1 MATEIVMPKL
11 GMVMSEGTL
20 SKWNKETGVR
30 VKRGDV
36 IAEIETEKLNYDL
49 EATEDGI
56 LHHVASV
63 GTEIPVDGLVGY
75 LLAEGESVPEIKQPP
90 NLVKVDSP
98 VSGPT
103 NLPQQKQT
111 GPTVRSTPGA
121 RKLATKLEVDI
132 TKVSPTGPSG
142 RVVEEDVRSY
152 HESTESGQSNNQTL
166 DLINPSR
173 SVPVEGMRK
182 SIADHMLSSITTT
195 AQLSFFLE
203 IDITEAQKLRKGASS
218 KNGETITMANLLTKA
233 CSEAL
238 EKHGK
243 LNTILSNG
251 KIMHFDEINIGLAV
265 ALKDGLIVPVL
276 RNVKGKTLFE
286 ISKETTELANSAR
299 EGKLLPDSLS
309 GGTFTISV
317 LGSVDGFTP
326 ILNAGQTAILG
337 VGRSVKKPVVAN
349 DKIVPREMMT
359 ISLTVDHQV
368 VDGAVAAGFLRRLQ
382 QLVERPSRLF
392 K

>member
-1 MATEIVMPKL
+1 
-11 GMVMSEGTL
+11 
-20 SKWNKETGVR
+20 
-30 VKRGDV
+30 
-36 IAEIETEKLNYDL
+36 
-49 EATEDGI
+49 
-56 LHHVASV
+56 SV

-90 NLVKVDSP
+90 ALVKVDSP

-203 IDITEAQKLRKGASS
+203 IDITEAQKLRKEASS

-233 CSEAL
+233 C
-238 EKHGK
+238 
-243 LNTILSNG
+243 
-251 KIMHFDEINIGLAV
+251 
-265 ALKDGLIVPVL
+265 
-276 RNVKGKTLFE
+276 
-286 ISKETTELANSAR
+286 
-299 EGKLLPDSLS
+299 
-309 GGTFTISV
+309 
-317 LGSVDGFTP
+317 
-326 ILNAGQTAILG
+326 
-337 VGRSVKKPVVAN
+337 
-349 DKIVPREMMT
+349 
-359 ISLTVDHQV
+359 
-368 VDGAVAAGFLRRLQ
+368 
-382 QLVERPSRLF
+382 
-392 K
+392 